1 MAAAVTNNRY
11 YEESARHIRAQVV
24 FSFGAIG
31 VSLLGPDVNP
41 LATGIAAQTLSK
53 AVHIATRYFSNLPP
67 ESLRA
72 AISGT
77 IFFAVYIGASKLD
90 LRIQA
95 IFYFALLLLDVKE
108 VGLKNVW
115 KVLNTPPVP
124 HRNSPRK
131 TDYEIAA
138 SNLRGQVGGSLF
150 TWMITALKIA
160 NINPLAI
167 GIVVNCFELLP
178 MKAIEKLPPLVQ
190 MFTVCSAFGAVYSV
204 MSTLDH
210 RVQAATCI
218 ALIGLNLFE
227 IHPRNAWKELTNW
240 RTA

>member
-1 MAAAVTNNRY
+1 MTAAVTNNRY
-11 YEESARHIRAQVV
+11 YEESARHLRAQVA

-53 AVHIATRYFSNLPP
+53 AVHIAIRYFSNLPP
-67 ESLRA
+67 ASLRA

-77 IFFAVYIGASKLD
+77 IFFAVYIGASKFD

-95 IFYFALLLLDVKE
+95 IFYLALLLLDVKE

-124 HRNSPRK
+124 QRVPDRS
-131 TDYEIAA
+131 DYAMAA
-138 SNLRGQVGGSLF
+138 SNLRGQIGGSLF
-150 TWMITALKIA
+150 TWMVTALKIA

-178 MKAIEKLPPLVQ
+178 KAIEKLPPLIQ
-190 MFTVCSAFGAVYSV
+190 MFTVCSAFGAAYSV
-204 MSTLDH
+204 MSSLDH
-210 RVQAATCI
+210 RIQAATYI
-218 ALIGLNLFE
+218 ALIGINLFE